1 MLGSQVVEVAIGLPL
16 VFFVLAL
23 ASSAVTEIV
32 SQAMSKR
39 SRDLKKAIG
48 RIVAGQS
55 DELTKT
61 DTRVLEFV
69 GKLYDTSP
77 ISSLVAASKGNPSYI
92 ARPALSPKVSL
103 SCSEIPTTSMNR

>member
-1 MLGSQVVEVAIGLPL
+1 MLGSQVLEVAIGLAL

-39 SRDLKKAIG
+39 SKDLKKATG

-55 DELTKT
+55 DELTKSLPPSLKMPVEKIHANT
-61 DTRVLEFV
+61 KGDLNRVRAKRLHGHDRER
-69 GKLYDTSP
+69 
-77 ISSLVAASKGNPSYI
+77 
-92 ARPALSPKVSL
+92 ARIDPRRA
-103 SCSEIPTTSMNR
+103 